1 MASDE
6 KRFVA
11 SMTSFQ
17 EFLAKRENDIDRSIF
32 SRISGHIATINTVGS
47 YITEHLAAFEGK
59 TVDANRSAAA
69 AKAEAD
75 TARAKAA
82 DAKAEAADYKAE
94 ATVANNNAA
103 SAKEAT
109 ATAKSEAAAARAEAT
124 AARAE
129 ATAARA
135 EATAAR
141 VEAADAR
148 AEATDA
154 NLQVVRLEEHLK
166 HCQKELAGLFSSL
179 LRHYTYWLIYCG
191 RSNSSLESIS
201 QKTY

>member
-124 AARAE
+124 AAR
-129 ATAARA
+129 
-135 EATAAR
+135 